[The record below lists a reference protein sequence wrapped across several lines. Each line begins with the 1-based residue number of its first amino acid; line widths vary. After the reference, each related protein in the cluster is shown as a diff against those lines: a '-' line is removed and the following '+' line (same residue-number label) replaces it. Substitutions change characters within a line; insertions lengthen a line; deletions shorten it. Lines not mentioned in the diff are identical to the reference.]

1 MREGGTYVMASV
13 EARVFE
19 GPGLLDVVCVGD
31 DSIEDSEAFLISLP
45 LVERWPLKVFGESL
59 KLGSPLE
66 WAGEEIA
73 PCGRVAFASRDFP
86 LFLPYC
92 FRVSW
97 DDRLC
102 IDERR
107 RAQRHTYETGA
118 DNAWRGGVALLAVV
132 VNKDIC
138 IVVSS

>member
-1 MREGGTYVMASV
+1 MASV
-13 EARVFE
+13 EARAFK
-19 GPGLLDVVCVGD
+19 GPGLLDIVCVGD
-31 DSIEDSEAFLISLP
+31 DRIEDSEAFLISLP
-45 LVERWPLKVFGESL
+45 LVERWLLKVFGESL

-73 PCGRVAFASRDFP
+73 PWGRLAFASRDFP

-92 FRVSW
+92 FRVNW
-97 DDRLC
+97 DDRLRV
-102 IDERR
+102 DER

-118 DNAWRGGVALLAVV
+118 DNPRGGVALLAVV
-132 VNKDIC
+132 VDKDVC